1 MSLLA
6 TLNFALSTAQEIGT
20 TTDARKQ
27 GRAQMGF
34 YKDSLSSLRQAEQS
48 LNQSLESS
56 LQLPTLEARRSSE
69 KLSESGQRAL
79 EQSRKSQQQIS
90 EASGFAGQ
98 SMDMDRM
105 KDIRKG
111 FTTKVEDLD
120 ISLGKSLADV
130 LSNFEQQRFEMQS
143 QRQQLEMQK
152 RLAEQQA
159 NKKYF
164 GIFG

>member
-6 TLNFALSTAQEIGT
+6 TLNFALSAAQEVGA
-20 TTDARKQ
+20 TTDARRQ
-27 GRAQMGF
+27 GRAQMSF
-34 YKDSLSSLRQAEQS
+34 YKDALSSLGQAEES
-48 LNQSLESS
+48 LNQSLQSS

-130 LSNFEQQRFEMQS
+130 LSNFEQQS

-152 RLAEQQA
+152 RLAGQQA

>member
-6 TLNFALSTAQEIGT
+6 TLNFALSAAQEVGA

-34 YKDSLSSLRQAEQS
+34 YKDALSSLRQAETS

-79 EQSRKSQQQIS
+79 EQSRKSQQEIS

-152 RLAEQQA
+152 RLAGQQA

>member
-6 TLNFALSTAQEIGT
+6 TLSFALSSAQEIGAT
-20 TTDARKQ
+20 RDARQQ
-27 GRAQMGF
+27 GRTQMGF
-34 YKDSLSSLRQAEQS
+34 YKDALSSLGQAEES
-48 LNQSLESS
+48 LNQSLQSS

-79 EQSRKSQQQIS
+79 EQSRESQQQIS

-111 FTTKVEDLD
+111 FTTKMEDLD

-152 RLAEQQA
+152 RLAGQQA

>member
-6 TLNFALSTAQEIGT
+6 TLSFALSASQEYGR
-20 TTDARKQ
+20 ARSAREQ
-27 GRAQMGF
+27 GRAQGDS
-34 YKDSLSSLRQAEQS
+34 YKDALSSLGEAEKS
-48 LNQSLESS
+48 LDKSLQSS
-56 LQLPTLEARRSSE
+56 LQLPTLEAIRSSE

-79 EQSRKSQQQIS
+79 EQTRKSQEQIS

-98 SMDMDRM
+98 SVNMDRM

-111 FTTKVEDLD
+111 FTSKVEDLD

-130 LSNFEQQRFEMQS
+130 LSNFEQQKFEMQS
-143 QRQQLEMQK
+143 QRQQLGMQK
-152 RLAEQQA
+152 RLAGQQK
-159 NKKYF
+159 NTKYF

>member
-6 TLNFALSTAQEIGT
+6 TLNFVLSSAQEYGAT
-20 TTDARKQ
+20 KDAREQ
-27 GRAQMGF
+27 GRAQMSF
-34 YKDSLSSLRQAEQS
+34 YKDALSSLGQAEQS
-48 LNQSLESS
+48 LNQSLQSS

-79 EQSRKSQQQIS
+79 EQTRKSQEQIS

-98 SMDMDRM
+98 SIDMDRM

-152 RLAEQQA
+152 RLAGQQA

>member
-1 MSLLA
+1 
-6 TLNFALSTAQEIGT
+6 
-20 TTDARKQ
+20 
-27 GRAQMGF
+27 
-34 YKDSLSSLRQAEQS
+34 
-48 LNQSLESS
+48 
-56 LQLPTLEARRSSE
+56 
-69 KLSESGQRAL
+69 
-79 EQSRKSQQQIS
+79 
-90 EASGFAGQ
+90 
-98 SMDMDRM
+98 MDMDRM

-152 RLAEQQA
+152 RLAGQQA

>member
-6 TLNFALSTAQEIGT
+6 TLSFALSASQEYGR
-20 TTDARKQ
+20 ARSAREQ
-27 GRAQMGF
+27 GRTQMGF
-34 YKDSLSSLRQAEQS
+34 YKDALSSLGQAEQS
-48 LNQSLESS
+48 LNQSLKSS
-56 LQLPTLEARRSSE
+56 LELPTLEARRSSE

-79 EQSRKSQQQIS
+79 EQTRKSQQQIS

-98 SMDMDRM
+98 SIDMDRT

-111 FTTKVEDLD
+111 FTSKVEDLD

-130 LSNFEQQRFEMQS
+130 LSNFEQQKFEMQS

-152 RLAEQQA
+152 RLAGQQA
-159 NKKYF
+159 NTKYF
-164 GIFG
+164 GIIG

>member
-6 TLNFALSTAQEIGT
+6 TLNFALSSAQEYGA
-20 TTDARKQ
+20 TTDAREQ

-34 YKDSLSSLRQAEQS
+34 YKDALSSLGQAEES
-48 LNQSLESS
+48 LNQSLQSS

-69 KLSESGQRAL
+69 KLSESGQKAL
-79 EQSRKSQQQIS
+79 EQTRKSQQQIS

-111 FTTKVEDLD
+111 FTTKMEDLD

-152 RLAEQQA
+152 RLAGQQA

>member
-6 TLNFALSTAQEIGT
+6 TLSFALSASQEYGR
-20 TTDARKQ
+20 ARSAREQ
-27 GRAQMGF
+27 GRTQMGF
-34 YKDSLSSLRQAEQS
+34 YKDALSSLGQAEQS
-48 LNQSLESS
+48 LNQSLKSS
-56 LQLPTLEARRSSE
+56 LELPTLEARRSSE

-79 EQSRKSQQQIS
+79 EQTRKSQQQIS

-98 SMDMDRM
+98 SVDMDRT

-111 FTTKVEDLD
+111 FTSKVEDLD

-130 LSNFEQQRFEMQS
+130 LSNFEQQKFEMQS

-152 RLAEQQA
+152 RLAGQQA
-159 NKKYF
+159 NTKYF
-164 GIFG
+164 GIIG

>member
-1 MSLLA
+1 MSLLS
-6 TLNFALSTAQEIGT
+6 TLTFALSTAQEYGAT
-20 TTDARKQ
+20 KDAREQ

-34 YKDSLSSLRQAEQS
+34 YKDALSSLGQAEES
-48 LNQSLESS
+48 LNQSLQSS

-98 SMDMDRM
+98 SMNMDRM

-152 RLAEQQA
+152 RLAGQQA